1 MDLKTSKTALIEWL
15 SALEDDA
22 ILQKIVTL
30 MEDSKERMSTAEK
43 ASVAAGLTDAENGNL
58 APQTAAEKI
67 YGKWL

>member
-1 MDLKTSKTALIEWL
+1 MDLETSKTALIEWL

-43 ASVAAGLTDAENGNL
+43 ASVTAGLTDAENGNL